1 MNYLKGEILEERG
14 FYTTKQDLFAL
25 SRILRAEM
33 HLLEAEMLFQNQR
46 EAIGWKYWEFLLM
59 PPL

>member
-14 FYTTKQDLFAL
+14 FYQTESLFAL
-25 SRILRAEM
+25 SRSLRAEG
-33 HLLEAEMLFQNQR
+33 HLPEAEMLFQNQR
-46 EAIGWKYWEFLLM
+46 EAIGWTYWEFLLM